1 MTILT
6 FIGEDSATAMEKM
19 ADQLGENCFIL
30 STTKRGNQIE
40 ISATDDPAEAGW
52 GKRKANRASNLPIFS
67 LRPPRK
73 WHEKIRLIMQGR

>member
-6 FIGEDSATAMEKM
+6 FTGEDSATAMEKM

-40 ISATDDPAEAGW
+40 ISATDNPAEAGW
-52 GKRKANRASNLPIFS
+52 GKA
-67 LRPPRK
+67 
-73 WHEKIRLIMQGR
+73 QGETP

>member
-6 FIGEDSATAMEKM
+6 FTGEDSATAMEKM

-40 ISATDDPAEAGW
+40 ISATDNPAEAGW
-52 GKRKANRASNLPIFS
+52 GKRKAKPANNLPIFS
-67 LRPPRK
+67 PRPAQK
-73 WHEKIRLIMQGR
+73 WPVKSERQ